1 MEKRTPTEVE
11 VAEKL
16 LDFRSRQSG
25 FLDTSF
31 DTISGIY
38 ALRFMIAFCL
48 NANFVLQCIKTF
60 SKFYILVRF
69 SIVQ

>member
-38 ALRFMIAFCL
+38 ALRFIIAFCL
-48 NANFVLQCIKTF
+48 NA
-60 SKFYILVRF
+60 KFCT
-69 SIVQ
+69 